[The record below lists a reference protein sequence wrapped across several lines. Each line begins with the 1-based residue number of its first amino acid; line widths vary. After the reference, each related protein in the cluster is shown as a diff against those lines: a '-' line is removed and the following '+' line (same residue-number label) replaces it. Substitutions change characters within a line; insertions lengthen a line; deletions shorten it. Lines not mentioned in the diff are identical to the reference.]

1 MNSLMVLI
9 SVISYDI
16 WFYIS
21 HIILHYEFMYV
32 HHKLHHS
39 KLVPSARDTYL
50 ASSVETIFQGVGILY
65 PSFYLQITKQ
75 ITNQTSLSYIIKV
88 ESYDYLLL
96 ALFIVNIRGMMAHD
110 PRFVFLIGNHHL
122 LHHKYNNC
130 NYGQF
135 YLDYMLGTCHPKKE
149 EYRYGLIYT

>member
-1 MNSLMVLI
+1 MILVLVSI
-9 SVISYDI
+9 ISYDV

-21 HIILHYEFMYV
+21 HIVLHHKIMYE

-39 KLVPSARDTYL
+39 KIVPKAPDTYL
-50 ASSVETIFQGVGILY
+50 ASPIETIFQGVGVFF
-65 PSFYLQITKQ
+65 PSLYLQITNPVDLDFLI
-75 ITNQTSLSYIIKV
+75 IT
-88 ESYDYLLL
+88 
-96 ALFIVNIRGMMAHD
+96 LFLINIRGMMAHD
-110 PRFVFLIGNHHL
+110 HRFVWLIGNHHL

-135 YLDYMLGTCHPKKE
+135 YIDYMLGTCHPKKE

>member
-1 MNSLMVLI
+1 MILVLASI
-9 SVISYDI
+9 ISYDV

-21 HIILHYEFMYV
+21 HIVLHHKLMYE

-39 KLVPSARDTYL
+39 KIVPKAPDTYL
-50 ASSVETIFQGVGILY
+50 ASPIETVFQGVGVFF
-65 PSFYLQITKQ
+65 PSLYLQIT
-75 ITNQTSLSYIIKV
+75 NPVELDFLII
-88 ESYDYLLL
+88 
-96 ALFIVNIRGMMAHD
+96 ALFLINVRGMMAHD
-110 PRFVFLIGNHHL
+110 HRFVWLIGNHHL

-135 YLDYMLGTCHPKKE
+135 YIDNMLGTCHPKKE